1 MNEKTWRALQ
11 RVGVPL
17 SLGAALLVVSLWGA
31 ARSAKADSYQI
42 AASNMY
48 TRAFVELADT
58 MDELSVTLGKLQAVN
73 APNQTVLLLDD
84 IWRLSGAAASLLSQ
98 IPQSYLDTEPLNRF
112 VVQLGD
118 YAHTLTEKA
127 VRGVPMRA
135 EDTEQ
140 LDGLYAASRGITND
154 LRTRLENGDF
164 PSDTL
169 TQEAFFAS
177 ANDAQAATP
186 GMTAGMTP
194 GASLT
199 PALSAADGAAAT
211 PEASAA
217 APEANESGAKEQESI
232 TEFPT
237 LIYDGPFSESTEKAE
252 PKGLTGT
259 PVTQAQAQA
268 IAEKAVGGS
277 LTFCGLSDGR
287 IKSFDFC
294 GQNTAGKNVDI
305 SITVKGGHI
314 LWHMS
319 QAETELNG
327 VPPQSET
334 ARYRD
339 IALSYLDK
347 MGYSGMRAT
356 YAQYYGGCALINCAA
371 TQDNVIL
378 YNDLIKVW
386 VDRETLGIVGMDA
399 RNYIFSHTGR
409 NIPAPAVTMEEA
421 ESLLSSRLTV
431 EDRALALIP
440 LSSQKEAL
448 CYEFKCTLGADD
460 YILYLNALTGEEEQ
474 IFRIIDSE
482 EGELVL

>member
-1 MNEKTWRALQ
+1 
-11 RVGVPL
+11 
-17 SLGAALLVVSLWGA
+17 
-31 ARSAKADSYQI
+31 
-42 AASNMY
+42 
-48 TRAFVELADT
+48 
-58 MDELSVTLGKLQAVN
+58 
-73 APNQTVLLLDD
+73 
-84 IWRLSGAAASLLSQ
+84 
-98 IPQSYLDTEPLNRF
+98 
-112 VVQLGD
+112 
-118 YAHTLTEKA
+118 
-127 VRGVPMRA
+127 
-135 EDTEQ
+135 
-140 LDGLYAASRGITND
+140 
-154 LRTRLENGDF
+154 
-164 PSDTL
+164 
-169 TQEAFFAS
+169 
-177 ANDAQAATP
+177 
-186 GMTAGMTP
+186 
-194 GASLT
+194 
-199 PALSAADGAAAT
+199 
-211 PEASAA
+211 
-217 APEANESGAKEQESI
+217 
-232 TEFPT
+232 
-237 LIYDGPFSESTEKAE
+237 
-252 PKGLTGT
+252 
-259 PVTQAQAQA
+259 
-268 IAEKAVGGS
+268 
-277 LTFCGLSDGR
+277 
-287 IKSFDFC
+287 
-294 GQNTAGKNVDI
+294 
-305 SITVKGGHI
+305 
-314 LWHMS
+314 MS